1 MSFDIAT
8 FQLLQNALT
17 ASNLRQR
24 VIANNIAN
32 VDTPGYQRQDVSFEA
47 LLQKELA
54 GLPGSSSISA
64 SQVANLA
71 AVQPQVVTDTAAQIQ
86 NNGNDVDIDAEM
98 SELAANQIRY
108 NALLQDVNS
117 RITRFREAIQGG

>member
-1 MSFDIAT
+1 MAT